1 MKKIFTTVAML
12 LALIYSANA
21 QETIN
26 VDAPQTSAAVADE
39 AIRKG
44 NWLAGGSIA
53 STGFNFSTDTYNL
66 LINPKVGY
74 FFGQNIALGTEVVLG
89 LTAYDGGTDFQYGI
103 TPFARYYYTQGGGVN
118 GRIFQEIVFGFAG
131 SSLSDSDE
139 DSPLSVL
146 AGVRFGYAHFVAR
159 NVAIEPTLGYV
170 YSKADV
176 DSDTG
181 GGGLSLSLGFQIYL
195 PSRANR

>member
-1 MKKIFTTVAML
+1 MKKIFTTVAL
-12 LALIYSANA
+12 LFVLTYGAKA
-21 QETIN
+21 QETLT
-26 VDAPQTSAAVADE
+26 VEAPQTSAAVADQ

-66 LINPKVGY
+66 LINPKAGY
-74 FFGQNIALGTEVVLG
+74 FFGQNLAIGAEVVLG
-89 LTAYDGGTDFQYGI
+89 LTAYDGGTNFQYGI
-103 TPFARYYYTQGGGVN
+103 TPFARYYYTQGGGEH
-118 GRIFQEIVFGFAG
+118 GRIFQEIVFGLAG

-146 AGVRFGYAHFVAR
+146 AGVRFGYAHFVAQ

-181 GGGLSLSLGFQIYL
+181 GGGLALSIGFQIYL